1 MNHRLFHFHYYI
13 GILNFRKKKMPALP
27 PSGTGKK
34 NPFRFI
40 LKVVLFKKSV
50 GIGPMRPPKDDLE
63 PT

>member
-1 MNHRLFHFHYYI
+1 
-13 GILNFRKKKMPALP
+13 MPALP
-27 PSGTGKK
+27 PSGTGNK

-40 LKVVLFKKSV
+40 LKVILFKKSV

>member
-1 MNHRLFHFHYYI
+1 MNHRHFHFHLLT
-13 GILNFRKKKMPALP
+13 GILNFRKKMPALP
-27 PSGTGKK
+27 PSGTGNK

-40 LKVVLFKKSV
+40 LKVILFKKSV

>member
-1 MNHRLFHFHYYI
+1 
-13 GILNFRKKKMPALP
+13 MPALP

-63 PT
+63 PTLKSNSYPCN